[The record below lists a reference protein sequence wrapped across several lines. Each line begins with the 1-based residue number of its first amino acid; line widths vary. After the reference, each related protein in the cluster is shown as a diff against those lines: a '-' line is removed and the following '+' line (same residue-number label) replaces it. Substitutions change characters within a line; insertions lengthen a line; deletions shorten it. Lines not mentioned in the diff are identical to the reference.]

1 MISHSSIQQVV
12 GRKSTAFS
20 RYLLRRSRHAF
31 TQKGFTLIEIMI
43 VVVIL
48 SILAAIAVPSY
59 RRYVIVNAERDAQA
73 KMQKLQVELERWR
86 ASALTYKGFQPRKV
100 SSTNAVTYGYDSGTT
115 IIYVPDGSTA
125 ENYRYKVTLVDGSAT
140 GQSLVPSVT
149 GVDNV
154 TGRTWKML
162 AEPNKTGIAKNANNM
177 VMTSTGIKCQNLS
190 SIAINL
196 TDCGDGQEE
205 W

>member
-1 MISHSSIQQVV
+1 MISHSGIQQVV
-12 GRKSTAFS
+12 SRKSTDRS
-20 RYLLRRSRHAF
+20 QYLLYHSRRAS
-31 TQKGFTLIEIMI
+31 TQKGFTLIEVMI

-59 RRYVIVNAERDAQA
+59 RRYVIVNAERDTQA
-73 KMQKLQVELERWR
+73 KMQKLQVELQRWR
-86 ASALTYKGFQPRKV
+86 ASALTYKGFQPKKV
-100 SSTNAVTYGYDSGTT
+100 SGANAVTYGYDSGTT

-140 GQSLVPSVT
+140 AQSLVPSGT
-149 GVDNV
+149 GVDNI

-162 AEPNKTGIAKNANNM
+162 AEPNSTGIVKNANNM
-177 VMTSTGIKCQNLS
+177 VMTSTGVKCQNLS
-190 SIAINL
+190 SIDIDL
-196 TDCGDGQEE
+196 TDCGTGQEE